1 MRITLLH
8 PRPSRPAQV
17 AALAAVAIA
26 LFSGGCAGRYVT
38 RTEYLAPD
46 FTRASLR
53 GRTVAVMPA
62 TDGPAQDQGEL
73 AGVARSLHD
82 AGARVRLI
90 ETSDIRPSAQPN
102 AALNAQPNAPLTH
115 PNAALTIQSNAALNA
130 RSDSRFDARPDAG
143 SESDFDVLHVAATLP
158 PPSATLPSP
167 DRVALLVDFSGD
179 PGAEAIR
186 RDAARW
192 GRDAGAQYLL
202 FVRVTDGDVFRR
214 FTPPHDAGPAVRAT
228 GRRVGLRLALVR
240 LRDSAAVWVASGT
253 AESWAKRS
261 GNATT
266 AVALSGTGGA
276 ETVDDDLTRG
286 NLPLYPPPPA
296 AEDLALRLTRRLLA
310 RVPLPVE
317 IEPN

>member
-8 PRPSRPAQV
+8 PRLSRPAQF
-17 AALAAVAIA
+17 AALAAVAIS
-26 LFSGGCAGRYVT
+26 LFCVGCAGRYVT

-62 TDGPAQDQGEL
+62 TDGPAAQDQGEL

-90 ETSDIRPSAQPN
+90 ETQDIRANAPASAPPNAPLNAQSN
-102 AALNAQPNAPLTH
+102 AALN
-115 PNAALTIQSNAALNA
+115 IQSNAALNA
-130 RSDSRFDARPDAG
+130 RSASDVRPDFN
-143 SESDFDVLHVAATLP
+143 FDVLHVAATLP
-158 PPSATLPSP
+158 PPSATLSPP

-202 FVRVTDGDVFRR
+202 FVRVTDGDVSRR

-253 AESWAKRS
+253 GESWSKRS

-266 AVALSGTGGA
+266 AVAPSGTGGA

-296 AEDLALRLTRRLLA
+296 AENLALRLTRRLLA